1 MNARIAL
8 PLLTLVTAL
17 SSLPPVECKA
27 ASMSMSGGI
36 AGDVTVASSSD
47 FLYGNGQHADKSGK
61 PQPIHPQL
69 KPDYACQNLHVRE
82 PTCPPR

>member
-17 SSLPPVECKA
+17 VSLPSVECKA
-27 ASMSMSGGI
+27 ASMSVFGSI
-36 AGDVTVASSSD
+36 AENVTVASNSD
-47 FLYGNGQHADKSGK
+47 LLHANGQHADKSDGNRAT
-61 PQPIHPQL
+61 HPQL
-69 KPDYACQNLHVRE
+69 KPVYPCQNLHVKE

>member
-47 FLYGNGQHADKSGK
+47 FCTETAST
-61 PQPIHPQL
+61 PIRAASL
-69 KPDYACQNLHVRE
+69 NRFI
-82 PTCPPR
+82 RN